1 MYVADPPPEPLLA
14 NSATYGF
21 STEGAALKRKGIS
34 PLGRGFAIQLQFL
47 GPDESTY
54 EDQFPGRKW
63 GLNSI
68 AYKYKRRKIRST

>member
-1 MYVADPPPEPLLA
+1 MPLDP

-21 STEGAALKRKGIS
+21 TTEGAALKRKGVS
-34 PLGRGFAIQLQFL
+34 PLGRGYAIQLQFL
-47 GPDESTY
+47 GPDEATY
-54 EDQFPGRKW
+54 QDEYPGRKW